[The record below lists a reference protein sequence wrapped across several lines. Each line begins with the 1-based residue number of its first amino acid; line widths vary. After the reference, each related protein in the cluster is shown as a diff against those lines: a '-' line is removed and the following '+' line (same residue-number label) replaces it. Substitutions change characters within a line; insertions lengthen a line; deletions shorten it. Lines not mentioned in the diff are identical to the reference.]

1 MLFPGTTGDPLTV
14 VTTAV
19 TPVVMVSAT
28 AILISGVNSRYI
40 AISDRVRNLAHEF
53 RSENPPEE
61 RRQNIHKQ
69 MLIFHRRLELVSWA
83 SRTLYIAVGLF
94 VSVALLIGISMW
106 RRIFEAITLPIFIL
120 GLVLVGIA
128 IALQFTELQM
138 SNATIVLESA
148 DVLLKASIR
157 APAEDSIRM

>member
-1 MLFPGTTGDPLTV
+1 MLFAGSAADPLTV

-61 RRQNIHKQ
+61 RRRNIHRQ

-128 IALQFTELQM
+128 IALQFSELQM
-138 SNATIVLESA
+138 SNATILLESA
-148 DVLLKASIR
+148 DVLKETRIQA
-157 APAEDSIRM
+157 